1 MPGFLHHLALSEQVL
16 RERPDIQDV
25 GATDFL
31 LGCLIPDLAV
41 NRDDSHYRGV
51 LHVGGWKVPGLSLA
65 KRDLLNKPDTLL
77 LGCYC
82 HLWFDHYFVMYH
94 LAKQFIC
101 TSDAGNEHVIDARNG
116 KLWSLSDFLS
126 PKGLYGA
133 YDCGNRLLIDDHL
146 MPEDFWN
153 LPKDAPKTGLNNF
166 DKRITDNWMDIAE
179 PYLSVKDPEDN
190 GIYTPE
196 ELETILMMAKDYFL
210 KEIRYIKF

>member
-1 MPGFLHHLALSEQVL
+1 MPGFLYHLALSEQVL

-41 NRDDSHYRGV
+41 DRDDSHYRGN
-51 LHVGGWKVPGLSLA
+51 LHVGGWKVPCLSLA
-65 KRDLLNKPDTLL
+65 KRDLLDKPDTLL

-82 HLWFDHYFVMYH
+82 HLWFDYYFVMHH

-101 TSDAGNEHVIDARNG
+101 TSDTGNEHVIDTRNS
-116 KLWSLSDFLS
+116 KVWSLSDFLS

-133 YDCGNRLLIDDHL
+133 YDRGNRLLIDDHL

-153 LPKDAPKTGLNNF
+153 LPKNAPKTGLSNF

-179 PYLSVKDPEDN
+179 PYLKVKDHEDS
-190 GIYTPE
+190 GIYAPE